1 MKKLVLFIST
11 NFDKS
16 RVNDNFFN
24 GKYDH
29 LFDEIKIYN
38 ENDLPDYI
46 KSNIKTNIE
55 KYGPRGYG
63 YWCWKPYMILN
74 ELKQLNDNDIL
85 IHLDAHCFLENIENK
100 LDEYFELLQTMEK
113 PLLTGYCWI
122 ANDLMY
128 TTKNLIAYVEE
139 QLNYKF
145 TYEELKEKQAESG
158 ILFMRKNKFI
168 MNFISLWDKLLNDG
182 IEYISDNYNAK
193 ELNYPDFIDHRH
205 DQSLLSLLCKYYKIP
220 VFKDFNWDDL
230 NRVDGKQISYKE
242 NK

>member
-16 RVNDNFFN
+16 RINYNFFN

-55 KYGPRGYG
+55 KYGGRGYG

-100 LDEYFELLQTMEK
+100 LDEYFDLLQTMEK
-113 PLLTGYCWI
+113 PLLVGYCWYG
-122 ANDLMY
+122 NDLQY
-128 TTKNLIAYVEE
+128 NTKKLISYVETE
-139 QLNYKF
+139 LNYNF
-145 TYEELKEKQAESG
+145 SYDELSQRQAESG

-168 MNFISLWDKLLNDG
+168 VDLITLWDKLLNDG
-182 IEYISDNYNAK
+182 IEFVSDNYNDK
-193 ELNYPDFIDHRH
+193 ELNYPEFIDHRH
-205 DQSLLSLLCKYYKIP
+205 DQALLSLLCKYYKIP
-220 VFKDFNWDDL
+220 VFEPFNWDDL
-230 NRVDGKQISYKE
+230 NRVNGKQISYKE
-242 NK
+242 